1 MDVRI
6 PKRESSQMYSTWPVS
21 QPGHC
26 PQASIWTSTLGL
38 DLLGGYGTV
47 CTLED
52 RPADGIG
59 RYNITYTRA
68 FMDDECLPFMTCL
81 GSPYDE

>member
-6 PKRESSQMYSTWPVS
+6 PKRESSQMHSTWPVS

-38 DLLGGYGTV
+38 DLMEGYCTV
-47 CTLED
+47 CTLVD
-52 RPADGIG
+52 RPADEIGTG
-59 RYNITYTRA
+59 RYNIILGRSW
-68 FMDDECLPFMTCL
+68 MMNVRLP
-81 GSPYDE
+81 